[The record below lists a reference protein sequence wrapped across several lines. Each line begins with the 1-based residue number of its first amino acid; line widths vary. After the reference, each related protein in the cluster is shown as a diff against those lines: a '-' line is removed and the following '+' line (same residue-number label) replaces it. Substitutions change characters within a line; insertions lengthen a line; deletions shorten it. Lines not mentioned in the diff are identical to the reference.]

1 MLVGEEPKLNTHIK
15 LIVCGVRMVVNQET
29 ANTIG
34 VVSGESIIVNVNSAQ
49 KFHNS
54 KQFGMCGDSVRSYG
68 TTSRAHQ
75 SKQFSSVQFTPPQQ
89 AVQDVWRFGQELWH
103 NEQSHSSIGHEVS
116 TSSTTVRVREYVS
129 YDTVVVRG
137 NDLSKIGA
145 DTIQTIGQGFR
156 MCISKGR
163 VCVCV

>member
-1 MLVGEEPKLNTHIK
+1 M
-15 LIVCGVRMVVNQET
+15 
-29 ANTIG
+29 
-34 VVSGESIIVNVNSAQ
+34 NVNSAQ